1 METIDVHGH
10 CVPGEFLSAVAG
22 SRAFG
27 ATVDHADGGW
37 IVQLPG
43 APPLRPIAGV
53 MLDGPERFDWMADQ
67 GLAHQI
73 VAPWLDVQGQGLP
86 APLGGTWAALLNDT
100 LAQSVGGSDGL
111 LSAHATVHLG
121 DAEAAADEL
130 RRAVTQLG
138 MCGVMIP
145 CTPPGAPL
153 SDPARDPFWAAAADL
168 GIPVFLHATTSS
180 GAAGLLTGH
189 PALRGLYARN
199 IETTLVTAEL
209 LVTGVL
215 DRFPDLR
222 LVAVHGGGM
231 LPYQAGRF
239 AQDHPRP
246 GERPVPELLRAL
258 YYDTVLMTAPALR
271 FLHEVVGPDRIM
283 LGSDFGATARERAG
297 VRVTAAVEESAG
309 SSAELEAVLAGTARA
324 VFGAR
329 PGIGHRPRSAPRAT

>member
-1 METIDVHGH
+1 MKAIDVHGH
-10 CVPGEFLSAVAG
+10 CVPRVFLSEIAG
-22 SRAFG
+22 TRAFG
-27 ATVDHADGGW
+27 TAVEQVGGSW

-43 APPLRPIAGV
+43 APALRPIAGV
-53 MLDGPERFDWMADQ
+53 MLDGPERIDWMADQ

-73 VAPWLDVQGQGLP
+73 VAPWLDVQGQELP
-86 APLGGTWAALLNDT
+86 APLGRDWAALLNDA
-100 LAQSVGGSDGL
+100 LATSVGDSDGL

-121 DAEAAADEL
+121 DAEAAATEL

-138 MCGVMIP
+138 MRGVMIP
-145 CTPPGAPL
+145 CSPPGVPL
-153 SDPARDPFWAAAADL
+153 SDPARDPLWAAATDL
-168 GIPVFLHATTSS
+168 GTPVVLHATTSS
-180 GAAGLLTGH
+180 GAAGLLAGH

-239 AQDHPRP
+239 AQDHPRR

-271 FLHEVVGPDRIM
+271 FLHQVVGPNRIM

-297 VRVTAAVEESAG
+297 VRVAAAVEESAG
-309 SSAELEAVLAGTARA
+309 SPAELEAVLAGTARS
-324 VFGAR
+324 VFTAR
-329 PGIGHRPRSAPRAT
+329 PV